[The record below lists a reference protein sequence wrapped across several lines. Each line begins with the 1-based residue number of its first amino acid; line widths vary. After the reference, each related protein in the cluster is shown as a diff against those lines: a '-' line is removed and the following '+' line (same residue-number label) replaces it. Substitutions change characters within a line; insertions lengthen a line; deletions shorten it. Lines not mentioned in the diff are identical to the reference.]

1 MGMGGW
7 KGIVGTDQTG
17 EPEKERGWAPDDG
30 DGLVKA
36 GLFVNWKSNG
46 HDQIQRV
53 LGDKA
58 KGRLGKEGEDAVC
71 L

>member
-1 MGMGGW
+1 MEGDSGDRPNRR
-7 KGIVGTDQTG
+7 TR
-17 EPEKERGWAPDDG
+17 KERGWAPDDG
-30 DGLVKA
+30 DSLVKA